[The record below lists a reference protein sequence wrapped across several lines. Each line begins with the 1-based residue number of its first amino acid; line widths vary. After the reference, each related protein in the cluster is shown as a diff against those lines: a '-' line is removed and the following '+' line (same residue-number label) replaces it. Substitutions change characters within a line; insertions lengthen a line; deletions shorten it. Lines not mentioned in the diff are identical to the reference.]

1 MKIDARPGGENHS
14 VAKSAT
20 SENRRAPAKRLH
32 ANARRRPHHE
42 KTRLRDRARR
52 PRLVRK
58 PRDDSRS
65 TVRTRV
71 RRKRIRRRTIAPT
84 STSCWRRR
92 PHPDGRAA
100 IFLLEC
106 VARAS
111 RGGLTAAD
119 IHLYANPHRT
129 NIEEVRI
136 PSDRLG
142 HRPVDTPAARRAT
155 TIPVLR
161 R

>member
-1 MKIDARPGGENHS
+1 M
-14 VAKSAT
+14 
-20 SENRRAPAKRLH
+20 RA
-32 ANARRRPHHE
+32 
-42 KTRLRDRARR
+42 DG
-52 PRLVRK
+52 
-58 PRDDSRS
+58 
-65 TVRTRV
+65 RTT
-71 RRKRIRRRTIAPT
+71 RIRACGIAL
-84 STSCWRRR
+84 
-92 PHPDGRAA
+92 DGRVSFESRGTIPDRLSERACGESASAA
-100 IFLLEC
+100 ERSRHRRHPVGADVRIRTGAPLFSCSNFLLEC

-129 NIEEVRI
+129 NIKEVRI

-142 HRPVDTPAARRAT
+142 HRPVDTPTARRAT